1 MQGLLLGEGR
11 WNEPT
16 ACGWMAGW
24 MAILIPASGIWKSEV
39 KGRASQGCTSA
50 GGRLLLP
57 PPLPPPPRRVRSG
70 PPGGNEPLA
79 PSPSVPPGQEPETP
93 ASCGAGKRWATPG
106 FPSAFREHVT
116 ARRKPRRAGEG
127 RGEGQLTRSL
137 SLGSARAFAGG
148 LGEHTGRRGRPRG
161 ARGPSREASGSE
173 RALAGGLGERA
184 GPRGRP
190 RGARGACRPPAVPA
204 ARVLHPRLLCLRFP
218 APPLLCELVVLVLPS
233 PSSLAAVSPS
243 ASPSSSFRFSRWSSG
258 SLASGLSLHLSLS
271 GLSCRPPGHPLG
283 FVPLRAPQL
292 AFEGVWRGQRWQDAL
307 ALSAPPTSAAPRSL
321 NSQRAARKSSPSPAL
336 TSPHLSRNISRQ
348 IIIRAPTGNERSRH
362 PVAARVAGAACSVSG
377 KQGFAPLPCD
387 RVRP

>member
-1 MQGLLLGEGR
+1 MLR
-11 WNEPT
+11 
-16 ACGWMAGW
+16 
-24 MAILIPASGIWKSEV
+24 
-39 KGRASQGCTSA
+39 
-50 GGRLLLP
+50 
-57 PPLPPPPRRVRSG
+57 
-70 PPGGNEPLA
+70 
-79 PSPSVPPGQEPETP
+79 
-93 ASCGAGKRWATPG
+93 
-106 FPSAFREHVT
+106 
-116 ARRKPRRAGEG
+116 
-127 RGEGQLTRSL
+127 
-137 SLGSARAFAGG
+137 
-148 LGEHTGRRGRPRG
+148 
-161 ARGPSREASGSE
+161 
-173 RALAGGLGERA
+173 
-184 GPRGRP
+184 
-190 RGARGACRPPAVPA
+190 
-204 ARVLHPRLLCLRFP
+204 PRLLCLRFP

>member
-127 RGEGQLTRSL
+127 RGEGQLPRSL
-137 SLGSARAFAGG
+137 SLGSARA
-148 LGEHTGRRGRPRG
+148 
-161 ARGPSREASGSE
+161 
-173 RALAGGLGERA
+173 LAGGLGERG
-184 GPRGRP
+184 GPASLLRSRRPRAPSSSPLPPLPCPPSPLRTGRP
-190 RGARGACRPPAVPA
+190 CPSFSLFSGRRQSLGLTLFLLPFLQMVLRLACFGP
-204 ARVLHPRLLCLRFP
+204 
-218 APPLLCELVVLVLPS
+218 
-233 PSSLAAVSPS
+233 VSPS
-243 ASPSSSFRFSRWSSG
+243 FSFWPLLPAS
-258 SLASGLSLHLSLS
+258 
-271 GLSCRPPGHPLG
+271 RPPPG
-283 FVPLRAPQL
+283 FCPS
-292 AFEGVWRGQRWQDAL
+292 EGA
-307 ALSAPPTSAAPRSL
+307 SACL
-321 NSQRAARKSSPSPAL
+321 
-336 TSPHLSRNISRQ
+336 
-348 IIIRAPTGNERSRH
+348 
-362 PVAARVAGAACSVSG
+362 
-377 KQGFAPLPCD
+377 
-387 RVRP
+387 

>member
-79 PSPSVPPGQEPETP
+79 PSPSEPPGQEPETP

-127 RGEGQLTRSL
+127 RGEGQLPRSL
-137 SLGSARAFAGG
+137 SLGSARALAGG
-148 LGEHTGRRGRPRG
+148 PGER
-161 ARGPSREASGSE
+161 
-173 RALAGGLGERA
+173 AGGLGERA

-190 RGARGACRPPAVPA
+190 RGARGACQPPAVPPPA
-204 ARVLHPRLLCLRFP
+204 CSILVSSASASLPPLSSANWSSLSFLLPLLWPPSVPRPHPLPPSVSPDGPPARLLRACLSIF
-218 APPLLCELVVLVLPS
+218 LFL
-233 PSSLAAVSPS
+233 
-243 ASPSSSFRFSRWSSG
+243 ASPAGLQATPWV
-258 SLASGLSLHLSLS
+258 LSL
-271 GLSCRPPGHPLG
+271 
-283 FVPLRAPQL
+283 
-292 AFEGVWRGQRWQDAL
+292 
-307 ALSAPPTSAAPRSL
+307 
-321 NSQRAARKSSPSPAL
+321 
-336 TSPHLSRNISRQ
+336 
-348 IIIRAPTGNERSRH
+348 
-362 PVAARVAGAACSVSG
+362 
-377 KQGFAPLPCD
+377 
-387 RVRP
+387 